1 MIKSKQFRELVL
13 FSVRT
18 NLKAEVSKYALS
30 YLWWIIEPALHFFIL
45 YAVFGVFF
53 GGNNTPNFIPFLFC
67 GIIPWFWFSKS
78 IANGMECIIK
88 GRQIIRDTYIPKY
101 FFPTV
106 SIIQDAIK
114 ELFVLLILIAVLLV
128 SGLSPNKM
136 WGLLPIIL
144 LLQFLLIASIVYF
157 ISIIVPYFLDLKH
170 IITTL
175 LQIIMFGSGT
185 FYDFKTMPEAYQDI
199 FLLNPFAL
207 LINLYRDIL
216 IYNKPI
222 NLSDFMYIFLFVII
236 FGILSF
242 IAHKLLDKEVPKVLF
257 R

>member
-1 MIKSKQFRELVL
+1 M
-13 FSVRT
+13 
-18 NLKAEVSKYALS
+18 
-30 YLWWIIEPALHFFIL
+30 EPALHFFIL
-45 YAVFGVFF
+45 YAVFGVFS
-53 GGNNTPNFIPFLFC
+53 GGNNTPDYIPFLFC

-78 IANGMECIIK
+78 VSNGMESIIK

-106 SIIQDAIK
+106 SIIQDAVK
-114 ELFVLLILIAVLLV
+114 ELFVWVVLILVLLV
-128 SGLSPNKM
+128 SESYPNIM
-136 WGLLPIIL
+136 WMFLPILL
-144 LLQFLLIASIVYF
+144 LLQFLLIASIVYLVA
-157 ISIIVPYFLDLKH
+157 IIVPYFLDLKH

-175 LQIIMFGSGT
+175 LQVIMFGSGT

-216 IYNKPI
+216 IYNKPLHMQSI
-222 NLSDFMYIFLFVII
+222 LYIFLFII
-236 FGILSF
+236 FFGILGF
-242 IAHKLLDKEVPKVLF
+242 IAHRRLDKEVPKVLF